1 MLGEDDS
8 VNAHVRETQE
18 GGAGLVNEHAARVH
32 SLHRA
37 AARAWLVKQGVA
49 FSDDRLGPLGLHL
62 TREGGLGVRRIA
74 PAADATGKA
83 IHDAL
88 PPRTR
93 TSRCAN
99 MLVQWT

>member
-18 GGAGLVNEHAARVH
+18 GGAGLVNEHAARVR
-32 SLHRA
+32 LQHRA
-37 AARAWLVKQGVA
+37 AALAWVKQGVA
-49 FSDDRLGPLGLHL
+49 FSDDPLRPLCLHL
-62 TREGGLGVRRIA
+62 TREGGHGVRRIA
-74 PAADATGKA
+74 LAADATGKA

-93 TSRCAN
+93 TSRCAS